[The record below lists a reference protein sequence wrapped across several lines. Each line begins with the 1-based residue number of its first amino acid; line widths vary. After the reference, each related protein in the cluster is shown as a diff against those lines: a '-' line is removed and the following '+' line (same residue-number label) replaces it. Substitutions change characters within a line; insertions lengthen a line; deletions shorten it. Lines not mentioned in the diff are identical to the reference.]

1 MKIWSWTFMI
11 KEIMRQTYFRKYL
24 GNGRVTSQI
33 EMGTI
38 SSINEAEEETR
49 LWEPFG
55 PSWFNLIHKKA
66 STGLGVCILPP
77 KGDQTVGTF
86 LVVKLFSDSEDKSKY
101 YISADQNPL
110 IGNAVH
116 KNGVTY
122 LKIAETNTT
131 GWLRETVNCNLS
143 LSKSL
148 TELKSA
154 KNHLCCAALVAPS
167 PILCSI
173 VMLTF
178 HAWRLAL
185 LPFIGTQYCDSFH
198 NMLCVLHLW

>member
-1 MKIWSWTFMI
+1 MSDWMKIWSWTFMI

-116 KNGVTY
+116 KNWVTY

-143 LSKSL
+143 LTDVDVSKGPGEKIPAFQGCAKVVCFPAWLGHSA
-148 TELKSA
+148 LKGR
-154 KNHLCCAALVAPS
+154 V
-167 PILCSI
+167 
-173 VMLTF
+173 LTF
-178 HAWRLAL
+178 
-185 LPFIGTQYCDSFH
+185 
-198 NMLCVLHLW
+198 